1 MALPP
6 DAPSPGPDPAVE
18 AVIVPRTRDLGG
30 FEVRRV
36 LPSAVRRMVGPF
48 VFLDQM
54 GPALLAA
61 GQGIDVRPHPHVGL
75 ATVTYLFT
83 GELLHR
89 DSLGSVQVIEP
100 GAVNWMTAGRG
111 IAHSER
117 TPPAAR
123 ARGGPIAG
131 LQLWVALPARDED
144 APPSFTHT
152 PAAALPL
159 VEGDGLAA
167 RVVLGAF
174 LGARSPV
181 HVFSE
186 SLFADVRL
194 AGGARLRLE
203 PALEERAV
211 YVVEG
216 AVEEAG
222 ARHEAGRLLV
232 LRPGAEV
239 VLLAAASPARVAVL
253 GGEPLDGP
261 RHLWWNFVAT
271 STERLRAAAR
281 AWEEGRFAEVPG
293 EGERVPLPD
302 QALPR

>member
-1 MALPP
+1 M
-6 DAPSPGPDPAVE
+6 
-18 AVIVPRTRDLGG
+18 RT
-30 FEVRRV
+30 
-36 LPSAVRRMVGPF
+36 VG
-48 VFLDQM
+48 
-54 GPALLAA
+54 A
-61 GQGIDVRPHPHVGL
+61 I
-75 ATVTYLFT
+75 
-83 GELLHR
+83 
-89 DSLGSVQVIEP
+89 S
-100 GAVNWMTAGRG
+100 
-111 IAHSER
+111 
-117 TPPAAR
+117 
-123 ARGGPIAG
+123 G

-144 APPSFTHT
+144 AAPAFTHT
-152 PAAALPL
+152 GAEALPL

-174 LGARSPV
+174 AGARSPV
-181 HVFSE
+181 HLFSE

-194 AGGARLRLE
+194 AAGARLRLE

-239 VLLAAASPARVAVL
+239 VLAAPVAARVAVL

-271 STERLRAAAR
+271 STERLRAAAQ
-281 AWEEGRFAEVPG
+281 AWAAGGSPRSPAV
-293 EGERVPLPD
+293 ERVPLPD
-302 QALPR
+302 QPLPR